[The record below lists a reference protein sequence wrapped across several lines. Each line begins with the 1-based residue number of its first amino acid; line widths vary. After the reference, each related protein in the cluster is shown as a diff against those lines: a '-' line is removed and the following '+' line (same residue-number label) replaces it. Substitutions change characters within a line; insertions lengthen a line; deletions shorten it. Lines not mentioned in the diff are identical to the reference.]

1 MQFCISLVPHW
12 KIMYCATMIFVE
24 PIKSKATVIK
34 LCLYIPLEQYFFSLL
49 KPQYA
54 YKSPQNSLYVQIPN
68 YLLNR
73 FP

>member
-1 MQFCISLVPHW
+1 
-12 KIMYCATMIFVE
+12 MIFVE

-34 LCLYIPLEQYFFSLL
+34 LCLYIPSEQYIFSLL

-54 YKSPQNSLYVQIPN
+54 HKSPPNSLYVQITN
-68 YLLNR
+68 YLLDQ